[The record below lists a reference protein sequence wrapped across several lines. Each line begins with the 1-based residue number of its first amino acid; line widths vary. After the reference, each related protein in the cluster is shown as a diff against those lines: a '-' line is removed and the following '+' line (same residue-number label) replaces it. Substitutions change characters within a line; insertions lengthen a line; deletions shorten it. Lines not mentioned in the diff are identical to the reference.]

1 MLIENILEDDK
12 DRVTKISQILSDRY
26 KGRGPFYSELCIVL
40 RYCLRDPS
48 IHQIR
53 ENLKKYAEVLRLVV
67 IDNAI
72 WVIEEVFRKVYW
84 NVNVGSSGLFEA

>member
-1 MLIENILEDDK
+1 M
-12 DRVTKISQILSDRY
+12 
-26 KGRGPFYSELCIVL
+26 L

-72 WVIEEVFRKVYW
+72 LVIEEVFRKVYW